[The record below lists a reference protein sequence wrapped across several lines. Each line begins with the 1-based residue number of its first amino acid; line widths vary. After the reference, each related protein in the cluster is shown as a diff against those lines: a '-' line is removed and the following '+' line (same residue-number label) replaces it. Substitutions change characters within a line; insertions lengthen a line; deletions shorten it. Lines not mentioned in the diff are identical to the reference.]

1 MSQTTFPFAPPQA
14 PEQQQDESPKKDNR
28 LLFVLLGVLGL
39 AVIGAAAW
47 FFLLSGGSSDQAAS
61 APVAR
66 PKPKP
71 AASASPSASAAP
83 TPAPTAL
90 DASVG
95 VDPFKALADK
105 PSASTAPSNGLS
117 TNPQL
122 SGQNGTTSQPGGT
135 TTGGQLPSLPAP
147 VPAPAPTGSTTGGTS
162 GTTAQPQK
170 PPFLVQYLKATSDG
184 KSVWIGVNG
193 TPYLTKVGSV
203 FDTYFKV
210 TALAGGC
217 ATVQYGDVVG
227 GKACTNQALIIP

>member
-14 PEQQQDESPKKDNR
+14 PEQQQDAAPKKDNR
-28 LLFVLLGVLGL
+28 LLYVLLGVLGL
-39 AVIGAAAW
+39 AVVGAAAW
-47 FFLLSGGSSDQAAS
+47 FFLLSGGSSD
-61 APVAR
+61 PVASGPVAKPR
-66 PKPKP
+66 PKP
-71 AASASPSASAAP
+71 AASASPSASAVA
-83 TPAPTAL
+83 TPAPKAL

-95 VDPFKALADK
+95 VDPFKPLADK

-122 SGQNGTTSQPGGT
+122 SGQGGTSTQPGGT

-147 VPAPAPTGSTTGGTS
+147 VPAPVPTGSTTGGST
-162 GTTAQPQK
+162 GTTAQPQQ

-184 KSVWIGVNG
+184 KSVWLGVNG

-210 TALAGGC
+210 TAISGGC

-227 GKACTNQALIIP
+227 GKACTTQALIIP